1 MSYQFGTDWFEIN
14 ALNVWNS
21 LIPTLDISKIL
32 EVGAFEGAA
41 TTYLIEKCGNKKDLE
56 IHCIDT
62 WDGGEE
68 HGNVDMKL
76 VEDRF
81 DGNIA
86 RAKTLV
92 SKDVNLIK
100 HKDYSSNAMP
110 KLIAEGHAG
119 TFDFIYIDGS
129 HQAPDVLLDAV
140 LGFKLLKVGG
150 VMVFDDYTWRNDL
163 TEDITHIPK
172 PAIDAFT
179 SLYWNKI
186 LPLRAVISQIYIKK
200 TKD

>member
-1 MSYQFGTDWFEIN
+1 MAYKFNTNWFEIN
-14 ALNVWNS
+14 AVKVWND
-21 LIPTLDISKIL
+21 LIPTLDISKVL
-32 EVGAFEGAA
+32 EVGSFEGAA
-41 TTYLIEKCGNKKDLE
+41 TTYLIQKCGNKNDLE
-56 IHCIDT
+56 MHCVDT

-68 HGNVDMKL
+68 HDYVDMKL
-76 VEDRF
+76 VEGLF
-81 DGNIA
+81 DSNIEY
-86 RAKTLV
+86 AKTMV
-92 SKDVNLIK
+92 SKNVNLIK
-100 HKDYSSNAMP
+100 YKDTSSNILP

-150 VMVFDDYTWRNDL
+150 VMVFDDYTWRNDK
-163 TEDITHIPK
+163 TNDITHIPK

-179 SLYWNKI
+179 SLYWHKL

>member
-1 MSYQFGTDWFEIN
+1 MRYKFSNNWFEIN

-21 LIPTLDISKIL
+21 LIPTLNISKVL
-32 EVGAFEGAA
+32 EVGSFEGAA
-41 TTYLIEKCGNKKDLE
+41 TTYLIENCGSKKDLE

-62 WDGGEE
+62 WGGGEE
-68 HGNVDMKL
+68 HDYADMKI
-76 VEDRF
+76 VEDTF
-81 DGNIA
+81 DRNIKL
-86 RAKTLV
+86 AKTLV
-92 SKDVNLIK
+92 SKDINVIK

-129 HQAPDVLLDAV
+129 HQAPDVLMDAV
-140 LGFKLLKVGG
+140 LGFKLLKIDG
-150 VMVFDDYTWRNDL
+150 VMVFDDYTWRNDN
-163 TEDITHIPK
+163 TEDINHIPK

-179 SLYWNKI
+179 SLYWNKL

>member
-1 MSYQFGTDWFEIN
+1 MSYEFGTDWFQIN

-21 LIPTLDISKIL
+21 LIPTLDIGKVL

-41 TTYLIEKCGNKKDLE
+41 TTYLIENCGNKKHLE

-68 HGNVDMKL
+68 HDNIDMPL
-76 VEDRF
+76 VEKRF
-81 DGNIA
+81 DSNVEH
-86 RAKTLV
+86 AKTLV
-92 SKDVNLIK
+92 SKDVNVIK

-110 KLIAEGHAG
+110 KLIVEGHAG

-129 HQAPDVLLDAV
+129 HQAPDVLMDAV

-150 VMVFDDYTWRNDL
+150 VMVFDDYTWRNDK

-179 SLYWNKI
+179 SLYWNKL